1 MTDDELTRVRLRV
14 CSAIITNNYQQ
25 LQWAVNQK
33 PEVVGEALF
42 REAYEKLA
50 TAPIPGDN
58 RLVNLSRRLPAW
70 VQFVGQR
77 SVLLFPK
84 LARRILR
91 TSGIHHES
99 F

>member
-1 MTDDELTRVRLRV
+1 MTDDEATRVRLRV
-14 CSAIITNNYQQ
+14 CSAIITNNRQQ
-25 LQWAVNQK
+25 LQWAINQD
-33 PEVVGEALF
+33 PVVVGGALF
-42 REAYEKLA
+42 REASEKLA
-50 TAPIPGDN
+50 TAPSPRDN

-70 VQFVGQR
+70 AQFVGQR

-91 TSGIHHES
+91 TSGLHHES

>member
-1 MTDDELTRVRLRV
+1 MTDDELTRARLRV

-70 VQFVGQR
+70 AQFVGQR

>member
-1 MTDDELTRVRLRV
+1 MTDDEAARVRLRV
-14 CSAIITNNYQQ
+14 CSAIITNNRQQ

-70 VQFVGQR
+70 AQFVGQR

>member
-1 MTDDELTRVRLRV
+1 MTDDEVARVRLRV

-25 LQWAVNQK
+25 LQWAINQDPK
-33 PEVVGEALF
+33 VVGEDLF
-42 REAYEKLA
+42 REACEKLEI
-50 TAPIPGDN
+50 APIPGDN
-58 RLVNLSRRLPAW
+58 HLVNLSRRLPAW
-70 VQFVGQR
+70 IQFVGQR

-91 TSGIHHES
+91 SSGIHHES

>member
-1 MTDDELTRVRLRV
+1 MTDDEATRVRLRV
-14 CSAIITNNYQQ
+14 CSAIITNNHQQ
-25 LQWAVNQK
+25 LQWAVDQK

-42 REAYEKLA
+42 LEAAEKLA
-50 TAPIPGDN
+50 TAPVPGEN
-58 RLVNLSRRLPAW
+58 RLVNLTRRLPAW

-84 LARRILR
+84 LTRRILR
-91 TSGIHHES
+91 SSGIHHES

>member
-1 MTDDELTRVRLRV
+1 MTDDEATRVRLMV
-14 CSAIITNNYQQ
+14 CSAIITNNHQQ
-25 LQWAVNQK
+25 LQWAVNQD

-42 REAYEKLA
+42 REASEKLA
-50 TAPIPGDN
+50 TAPSPRDN

-91 TSGIHHES
+91 SSGLHHES

>member
-70 VQFVGQR
+70 AQFVGQR